1 MIRRPPSSTR
11 TDPLFP
17 YTTLFR
23 SLVRGADRLHHVGVG
38 HPQRR
43 HPVGLE
49 HDLILLD
56 HTADAGDLGDSWNGL
71 ELVAQEPVLE
81 PAQASQ
87 VVAARA
93 VDERILVEPSDPG
106 RLGPERCRPPSG
118 KQALPP
124 TTK

>member
-81 PAQASQ
+81 TAQASQ
-87 VVAARA
+87 EIGRA
-93 VDERILVEPSDPG
+93 PCRERV
-106 RLGPERCRPPSG
+106 C
-118 KQALPP
+118 QYV
-124 TTK
+124 

>member
-1 MIRRPPSSTR
+1 MIRRPPRSTR
-11 TDPLFP
+11 TYTLFP
-17 YTTLFR
+17 YTTLF
-23 SLVRGADRLHHVGVG
+23 LALHHVGVG

-81 PAQASQ
+81 TAQASQ

-93 VDERILVEPSDPG
+93 VDERIFVDPSDPG
-106 RLGPERCRPPSG
+106 RIGPERARQDRKSTR
-118 KQALPP
+118 LNSSH
-124 TTK
+124 